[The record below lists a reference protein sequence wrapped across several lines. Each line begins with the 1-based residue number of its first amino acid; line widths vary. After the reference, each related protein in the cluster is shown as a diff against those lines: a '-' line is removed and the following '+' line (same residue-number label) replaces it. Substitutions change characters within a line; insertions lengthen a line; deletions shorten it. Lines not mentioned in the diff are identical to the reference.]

1 MCLIGEVPRQTLFLN
16 LNYDTYVEQAIR
28 QFTSNAIR
36 FEAFEDYVV
45 PGRSMNLVKLHGS
58 IDWFHPLPGP
68 HGSWR
73 DAVAAWSISNR
84 SSPDLWEVHGK
95 VSRSDRLRGVEN
107 RWMYPVLMAPL
118 TEKTLKDASLP
129 QSHLSWTH
137 EFLETCEKFL
147 IIGTNGFDD
156 DLMELLDESVPPDS
170 FPLTM
175 SWVLTRRQAPSTIS
189 PAMSQPFAPQPIWR
203 HRFLRCPKTVS
214 VHFYPVRSSSRSRNT
229 QAVGSAATVQ

>member
-1 MCLIGEVPRQTLFLN
+1 MRLIGEVPHQILFLN

-170 FPLTM
+170 FPSIHVVGVDPAAGTLDNFT
-175 SWVLTRRQAPSTIS
+175 SNVTAFRSPTYLAPSI
-189 PAMSQPFAPQPIWR
+189 PPLSQNGFREFLSSEEFIAFAQHPGGR
-203 HRFLRCPKTVS
+203 
-214 VHFYPVRSSSRSRNT
+214 
-229 QAVGSAATVQ
+229 